1 MPSMLKPIINLWK
14 QNVSEKELE
23 IFLRLAWQIVQVTM
37 TIIQNKSDQKGI
49 LEVDEEFGHQSSPT
63 PE

>member
-1 MPSMLKPIINLWK
+1 MPSMPKPIINLWK

-37 TIIQNKSDQKGI
+37 TIIQNKSDHKDS